1 MLKPKTPITDA
12 ACVQEAGSNCTR
24 PYKPNF
30 VPADLCRKLE
40 LENQHLRGLLFET
53 CDFVNR
59 QHDKKVLDEKSLAL
73 KLRLEKAA
81 SKL

>member
-1 MLKPKTPITDA
+1 MTMKSKTPITDA
-12 ACVQEAGSNCTR
+12 ACLINHNHVVDA
-24 PYKPNF
+24 
-30 VPADLCRKLE
+30 CRKLE
-40 LENQHLRGLLFET
+40 LENQTLRGLLFET